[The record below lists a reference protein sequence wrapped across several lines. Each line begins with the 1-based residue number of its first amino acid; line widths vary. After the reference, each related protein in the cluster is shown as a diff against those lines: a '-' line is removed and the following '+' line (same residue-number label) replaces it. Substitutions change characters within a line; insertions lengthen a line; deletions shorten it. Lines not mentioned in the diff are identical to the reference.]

1 MFPLIKKNIF
11 FIISLQIFFSFI
23 IIISPNQIIFP
34 FKTEP
39 INIDSSKYIEAI
51 TNNKIYIT
59 TEIGEPPQKINLL
72 LTMDSSSLLIA
83 NSSIDS
89 SYYNNIKSNTYLN
102 TEKLDNIYFE
112 LYTKGYYAN
121 DNFIFQISYDN
132 SNKKKFNN
140 IQFIHVI
147 EFSDQKYLYSG
158 YFGLQLPKE
167 NKKMHIIENLKQEN
181 AISSYIFNLN
191 YTSDNEGYLSI
202 GEYPP
207 ELKDEK
213 KIEELKRTKALPC
226 ENNDAIN
233 RNDLCW
239 NLKFNDDDLISTYF
253 NRPTLV
259 GLANIGTPYYM
270 NAILQ
275 CFCQIE
281 EFASYFK
288 FNRYVNYISN
298 NYEKLGKNCLS
309 KSFKILIDN
318 IWPIT
323 LHNKINSS
331 NNIIYSPV
339 EFKEKIFKMSNL
351 KNKTSVNDIK
361 DFINLILLHEELNKK
376 TLNNNINNNIIQNTT
391 NFYEAFQCFYSDFQN
406 NYCSKISE
414 LFYGIQMTETT
425 CLNCNSSQYN
435 FQTYFS
441 LIFSLKKV
449 QKYALNKYQF
459 QKQFLLN

>member
-1 MFPLIKKNIF
+1 MK
-11 FIISLQIFFSFI
+11 
-23 IIISPNQIIFP
+23 
-34 FKTEP
+34 EP
-39 INIDSSKYIEAI
+39 INTKELMI
-51 TNNKIYIT
+51 NN
-59 TEIGEPPQKINLL
+59 QNC
-72 LTMDSSSLLIA
+72 
-83 NSSIDS
+83 
-89 SYYNNIKSNTYLN
+89 
-102 TEKLDNIYFE
+102 
-112 LYTKGYYAN
+112 
-121 DNFIFQISYDN
+121 
-132 SNKKKFNN
+132 
-140 IQFIHVI
+140 
-147 EFSDQKYLYSG
+147 
-158 YFGLQLPKE
+158 GLAV
-167 NKKMHIIENLKQEN
+167 KKMQNP
-181 AISSYIFNLN
+181 
-191 YTSDNEGYLSI
+191 DW
-202 GEYPP
+202 
-207 ELKDEK
+207 DE
-213 KIEELKRTKALPC
+213 
-226 ENNDAIN
+226 
-233 RNDLCW
+233 
-239 NLKFNDDDLISTYF
+239 KFNDGDLISTYF
-253 NRPTLV
+253 YRPTLV
-259 GLANIGTPYYM
+259 GLANIGAPYYM

-323 LHNKINSS
+323 LHNKINNS
-331 NNIIYSPV
+331 NNVIYSPV

-351 KNKTSVNDIK
+351 MNKTSVNDIK
-361 DFINLILLHEELNKK
+361 DFINLILITLHEELNKK
-376 TLNNNINNNIIQNTT
+376 TLNNNINNNIIQNTS

-459 QKQFLLN
+459 QKQFLLNSNNSYNNMNINQINLKILNLANNIVNIFDCFDYSQKIDTLLKDNSIYCTGCCQLSQADYSTKLYNLPKILILIFDRENKNQNIKLDFPIQFDLNSYSLDKNNNNQYKLIGIVDYIIINNQNSFFIAHCLSPIDNNWYTYKDDNVNQVFNFKNQIYDEGMPCLLIYKRIG